1 MPALDVYPQN
11 VVAGIAYGGR
21 KSGSHSILWCKR
33 PNVVN
38 GVEELCMR
46 FELSALGY
54 STVEGIQSLRE
65 ASQFWIVS
73 ESDHE
78 ATV

>member
-1 MPALDVYPQN
+1 MPALDVYPQS

-21 KSGSHSILWCKR
+21 KFGSYSILWRKR
-33 PNVVN
+33 PDVFD
-38 GVEELCMR
+38 GVEELCIR
-46 FELSALGY
+46 LGLSARGY

-65 ASQFWIVS
+65 ASQFWIVGQ
-73 ESDHE
+73 SDHE